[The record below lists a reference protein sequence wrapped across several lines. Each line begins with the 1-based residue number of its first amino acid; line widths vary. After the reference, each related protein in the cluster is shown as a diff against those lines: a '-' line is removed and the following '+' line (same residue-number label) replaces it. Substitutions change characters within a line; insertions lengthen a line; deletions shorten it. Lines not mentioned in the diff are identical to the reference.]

1 MTFKTLLGKR
11 RRIKRPVIYLINW
24 EKNSRSKLQSKVK
37 DFLKVFWDGD
47 VVFEEFPVVGT
58 RLTIDFYNATKNIAI
73 EVQGNQH
80 TKYNKF
86 FHKGN
91 KMNYLDQLK
100 RDDEKLSFCN
110 LNNIKLLEVHEGHVD
125 FNSLH
130 KELKSTWPSIL
141 YVKK

>member
-11 RRIKRPVIYLINW
+11 RKIKRPIIYLINW
-24 EKNSRSKLQSKVK
+24 EKHSRSKLQSKVK

-100 RDDEKLSFCN
+100 RDDEKLAFCD
-110 LNNIKLLEVHEGHVD
+110 LNNIKLLEVHEGQLD
-125 FNSLH
+125 FDSLY
-130 KELKSTWPSIL
+130 KEI
-141 YVKK
+141 V

>member
-11 RRIKRPVIYLINW
+11 RKIKRPIIYLINW
-24 EKNSRSKLQSKVK
+24 EKHSRSKLQSKVK

-110 LNNIKLLEVHEGHVD
+110 LNNIKLLEVHEGQLD
-125 FNSLH
+125 FDSLH
-130 KELKSTWPSIL
+130 KEI
-141 YVKK
+141 V

>member
-110 LNNIKLLEVHEGHVD
+110 LNNIKLLEVHEGHLD

-130 KELKSTWPSIL
+130 KEI
-141 YVKK
+141 V

>member
-11 RRIKRPVIYLINW
+11 RKIKHPIIYLINW

-58 RLTIDFYNATKNIAI
+58 RLTIDFYNATRNIAI

-110 LNNIKLLEVHEGHVD
+110 LNNIKLLEVHEGQID
-125 FNSLH
+125 FDSLY
-130 KELKSTWPSIL
+130 KEI
-141 YVKK
+141 V

>member
-1 MTFKTLLGKR
+1 MTFKTLIGKR

-24 EKNSRSKLQSKVK
+24 EKGSRSKLQATVK

-47 VVFEEFPVVGT
+47 VVFEEFPLVGT
-58 RLTIDFYNATKNIAI
+58 RLTLDFYNATKNIAI
-73 EVQGNQH
+73 EVQGRQH

-100 RDDEKLSFCN
+100 RDEEKLAFCD
-110 LNNIKLLEVHEGHVD
+110 LNSIKLLEIHEGNMD
-125 FNSLH
+125 FDSLH
-130 KELKSTWPSIL
+130 KEII
-141 YVKK
+141 

>member
-11 RRIKRPVIYLINW
+11 RKIKRPIIYLINW
-24 EKNSRSKLQSKVK
+24 EKHSRSKLQSKVK

-58 RLTIDFYNATKNIAI
+58 RLTIDFYNATRNIAI

-110 LNNIKLLEVHEGHVD
+110 LNNIKLLEVHEGQLD
-125 FNSLH
+125 FDSLY
-130 KELKSTWPSIL
+130 KEI
-141 YVKK
+141 V

>member
-11 RRIKRPVIYLINW
+11 RRIKRPVAYIINW

-37 DFLKVFWDGD
+37 NFLKVFWDGD

-58 RLTIDFYNATKNIAI
+58 RLTLDFYNASKNIAI

-91 KMNYLDQLK
+91 KINYLNQLK
-100 RDDEKLSFCN
+100 RDDEKLAFCD
-110 LNNIKLLEVHEGHVD
+110 LNNIKLLEVHEGNLD
-125 FNSLH
+125 FTELH
-130 KELKSTWPSIL
+130 KSIS
-141 YVKK
+141 

>member
-24 EKNSRSKLQSKVK
+24 EKNSRSKLQNKVK

-110 LNNIKLLEVHEGHVD
+110 LNNIKLLEVHEGHLD

-130 KELKSTWPSIL
+130 KEI
-141 YVKK
+141 V

>member
-37 DFLKVFWDGD
+37 NFLKVFWDGD

-58 RLTIDFYNATKNIAI
+58 RLTLDFFNASKNIAI
-73 EVQGNQH
+73 EVQGKQH

-86 FHKGN
+86 FHQGN
-91 KMNYLDQLK
+91 KMNYLHQLK
-100 RDDEKLSFCN
+100 RDDDKLAFCD
-110 LNNIKLLEVHEGHVD
+110 LNKIKLVEVHEGQVD
-125 FNSLH
+125 FDALY
-130 KELKSTWPSIL
+130 KEIF
-141 YVKK
+141 

>member
-1 MTFKTLLGKR
+1 MTFQTLLGKR

-37 DFLKVFWDGD
+37 NFLKVFWDGD

-58 RLTIDFYNATKNIAI
+58 RLTLDFYNATKDIAI
-73 EVQGNQH
+73 EVQGSQH

-91 KMNYLDQLK
+91 KINYLNQLK
-100 RDDEKLSFCN
+100 RDDDKLSFCD
-110 LNNIKLLEVHEGHVD
+110 LNGIRLLEVHEGNLD
-125 FNSLH
+125 FAPLY
-130 KELKSTWPSIL
+130 KEI
-141 YVKK
+141 V